1 MNPAI
6 GQNDVLENTKQR
18 IEEFSKEKTGMSALH
33 VLTVATIG
41 ASIALYLSGRKELA
55 IFIGLWPPTFQ
66 ALRHRE

>member
-1 MNPAI
+1 MNPATA
-6 GQNDVLENTKQR
+6 QTDVLESTKQR
-18 IEEFSKEKTGMSALH
+18 IEQYSKEKTGMSALH

-41 ASIALYLSGRKELA
+41 ASIALYLSGRKDLA